1 MRLDYILYAIG
12 VILFIATLATVVYTQ
27 GTTQSVGSVSTFVV
41 GLVFLGLG
49 YTQRPK
55 QTAVASATT
64 SVPEPPPSIPQQQ
77 QPPEQ
82 EPQQV
87 TTMVTAPPEPETTE
101 ALKPEEATPIV
112 QELHAPEPQMQEPP
126 VQQLQPETTGLT
138 KIKGIGEKRA
148 AQLKA
153 LGINT
158 IDDLGKASPQD
169 LATKLNISPKITS
182 KWIENAKE
190 NGQRP

>member
-1 MRLDYILYAIG
+1 MRADYILYAIG
-12 VILFIATLATVVYTQ
+12 VILFIVTLGAGVYLSGLAQPVWT
-27 GTTQSVGSVSTFVV
+27 VSTFVI

-49 YTQRPK
+49 YMQRPK
-55 QTAVASATT
+55 QATFASAT
-64 SVPEPPPSIPQQQ
+64 SNIPEPPPSIQQQ
-77 QPPEQ
+77 QGPSEQ

-87 TTMVTAPPEPETTE
+87 TSMATAPPEPVITET
-101 ALKPEEATPIV
+101 LKPKEATPIV
-112 QELHAPEPQMQEPP
+112 QELQVPELQKPESPPQE
-126 VQQLQPETTGLT
+126 LQPQKTELM

-182 KWIENAKE
+182 KWIENAKA
-190 NGQRP
+190 NGQKP

>member
-12 VILFIATLATVVYTQ
+12 VILFIVTLATVVYAQ

-55 QTAVASATT
+55 QTAVPSAT
-64 SVPEPPPSIPQQQ
+64 SNIPEPPPSIPQPQS
-77 QPPEQ
+77 PHEQ

-87 TTMVTAPPEPETTE
+87 TSMATAPPEPVTTE
-101 ALKPEEATPIV
+101 TSKV
-112 QELHAPEPQMQEPP
+112 QEAAPVVQDLHVPEPQIQESP
-126 VQQLQPETTGLT
+126 VQELQPETSELT

-153 LGINT
+153 LGIST

-182 KWIENAKE
+182 KWIENAKA
-190 NGQRP
+190 NGQKP

>member
-12 VILFIATLATVVYTQ
+12 VILFIVTLATVVYPPSQ
-27 GTTQSVGSVSTFVV
+27 QQVWIVSTFIV

-55 QTAVASATT
+55 QTTIASATPNI
-64 SVPEPPPSIPQQQ
+64 PEPPPSIPQPQS
-77 QPPEQ
+77 PHEQ

-87 TTMVTAPPEPETTE
+87 TSMATAPPKPVTTE
-101 ALKPEEATPIV
+101 TAKMEEAAPVV
-112 QELHAPEPQMQEPP
+112 QDLHVPEPQIQESP
-126 VQQLQPETTGLT
+126 VQELQPETSELT

-169 LATKLNISPKITS
+169 LATKLIISPKITS
-182 KWIENAKE
+182 KWIENAKA
-190 NGQRP
+190 NGQKP